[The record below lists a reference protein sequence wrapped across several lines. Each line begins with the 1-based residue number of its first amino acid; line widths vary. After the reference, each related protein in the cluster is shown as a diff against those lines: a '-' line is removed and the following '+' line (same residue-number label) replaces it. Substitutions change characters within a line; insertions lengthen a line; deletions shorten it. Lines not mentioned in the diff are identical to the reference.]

1 MDKNY
6 FHQLRCRRTQVEKT
20 LRHIEIERRT
30 VECNTEWADSDA
42 YESRIDL
49 LERLARW
56 YGDELGRIDDALTL
70 GNQRCYG
77 LCLACH
83 EPIEAER
90 LRLCPETVFCCD
102 CQHGREGLSSG
113 G

>member
-6 FHQLRCRRTQVEKT
+6 FYQLGVRRTEVERT
-20 LRHIEIERRT
+20 LCHLEDERQS
-30 VECNTEWADSDA
+30 VECNTEWADRAA
-42 YESRIDL
+42 YESRLDL
-49 LERLARW
+49 LNCLADW
-56 YGDELGRIDDALTL
+56 YRNEITRIDDALTL

-90 LRLCPETVFCCD
+90 LQLCPETEFCFD
-102 CQHGREGLSSG
+102 CQHVGEGLSSG
-113 G
+113 